1 MIGAVS
7 LRLVLLIFQQV
18 LDLVRLTSRTDS
30 TKDVQLLVLRHEV
43 QQPHRHLHRVCDHR
57 IAEHEWLST
66 CANRCV
72 ACACTTDQPTS
83 C

>member
-1 MIGAVS
+1 
-7 LRLVLLIFQQV
+7 
-18 LDLVRLTSRTDS
+18 
-30 TKDVQLLVLRHEV
+30 VLRHEV

>member
-1 MIGAVS
+1 
-7 LRLVLLIFQQV
+7 
-18 LDLVRLTSRTDS
+18 
-30 TKDVQLLVLRHEV
+30 VLRHEV

-72 ACACTTDQPTS
+72 RLRLHDRPADVMLTACPVPRVWGATSRAWVADQR
-83 C
+83 